1 MHPFIPRHDEVYT
14 ILKTIIWYF
23 FNAICFV
30 FNATNIYFCIVVS
43 FKKRLQTCTTWIEF
57 SFHSVCLDV
66 RPYYGAKIILN
77 MQFSFC
83 NYRQWWSSWGPAKK
97 SPVIL
102 HVILLFFLPFWSRS
116 GNTADL
122 VFLPT
127 SHLELSRN
135 PPQFKQPPT

>member
-1 MHPFIPRHDEVYT
+1 MTKFICT

-66 RPYYGAKIILN
+66 RPYYGDKIILN

-83 NYRQWWSSWGPAKK
+83 NYRQWWSSWWPAKK

-102 HVILLFFLPFWSRS
+102 PALNCSYLPSQSAPTILVLKTWVGLWPWKKS
-116 GNTADL
+116 GQKYGPEKSWL
-122 VFLPT
+122 
-127 SHLELSRN
+127 
-135 PPQFKQPPT
+135 Q